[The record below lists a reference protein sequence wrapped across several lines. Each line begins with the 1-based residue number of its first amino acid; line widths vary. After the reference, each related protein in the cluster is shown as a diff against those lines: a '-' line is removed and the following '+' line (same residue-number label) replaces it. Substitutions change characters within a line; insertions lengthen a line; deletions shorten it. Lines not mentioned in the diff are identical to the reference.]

1 MSARSIP
8 VTVWTSARRSM
19 VQRAGLA
26 MNATFYAIVVA
37 VLAGLW
43 RAAALSNDGTIAGYS
58 AAAITWYIATS
69 EAAIV
74 SLNTRLIVD
83 IGTDV
88 VSGAVVVELLRPV
101 SVVRQRVLAEVGRV
115 LPRLYI
121 CALTG
126 AALCLLVG
134 GYPPNPAAA
143 VLAVP
148 SLVLAVCCN
157 IVAQHAFA
165 SVSFWLRESSATWFL
180 YQKFVFML
188 GGVLIP
194 LEVLPVW
201 LRHAALATPFPS
213 MGYAPARLASGHF
226 QPELLLMQMGWL
238 LVLCGVAAVLFNR
251 GEHRLEVVGG

>member
-1 MSARSIP
+1 MSARSVP
-8 VTVWTSARRSM
+8 VTVWTAARRSM
-19 VQRAGLA
+19 VQRAAMA
-26 MNATFYAIVVA
+26 MNAAFYAIVVV
-37 VLAGLW
+37 VLAELW

-58 AAAITWYIATS
+58 AAAVTWYIATS
-69 EAAIV
+69 EAATV
-74 SLNTRLIVD
+74 SLNSRLIVD
-83 IGTDV
+83 IGADI

-126 AALCLLVG
+126 AALSLMIG
-134 GYPPNPAAA
+134 GYPPKPAAA
-143 VLAVP
+143 VLAIP

-194 LEVLPVW
+194 LEVLPGW
-201 LRHAALATPFPS
+201 LRHVALATPFPS
-213 MGYAPARLASGHF
+213 MAYAPARLASGHF
-226 QPELLLMQMGWL
+226 QPELLLMQIGWL
-238 LVLCGVAAVLFNR
+238 LGLCAVAALVFNR
-251 GEHRLEVVGG
+251 GEHRLEVAGG